1 MLCSRQAQRQCWTQI
16 KVGFPRFLKTEK
28 KEREEPLCLPNVASL
43 RGAGGCVCGVK
54 IERKICKRLQNDDND
69 DNDKLPVLFG
79 SVKCCVEG
87 LLCGGKGVG
96 SYWK

>member
-1 MLCSRQAQRQCWTQI
+1 M
-16 KVGFPRFLKTEK
+16 
-28 KEREEPLCLPNVASL
+28 CL
-43 RGAGGCVCGVK
+43 CGVK

-96 SYWK
+96 SY